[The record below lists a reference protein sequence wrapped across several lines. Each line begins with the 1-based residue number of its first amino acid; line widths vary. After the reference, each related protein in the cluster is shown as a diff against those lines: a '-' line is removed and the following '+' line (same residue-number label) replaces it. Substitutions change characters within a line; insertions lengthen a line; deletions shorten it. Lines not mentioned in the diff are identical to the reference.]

1 MQKVNVAAGK
11 ISGFIS
17 KLRAVK
23 ETNYYQLF
31 PSNEPLISIVQ
42 SWFSCYELSAVEG
55 RVHKKNP

>member
-23 ETNYYQLF
+23 ETNYYHLK
-31 PSNEPLISIVQ
+31 S
-42 SWFSCYELSAVEG
+42 VERTLCG
-55 RVHKKNP
+55 GVGSREYRNIGIFWGGGDD

>member
-23 ETNYYQLF
+23 ETNYYHLKSADNF
-31 PSNEPLISIVQ
+31 PSASNFGKAKVT
-42 SWFSCYELSAVEG
+42 
-55 RVHKKNP
+55 KKI